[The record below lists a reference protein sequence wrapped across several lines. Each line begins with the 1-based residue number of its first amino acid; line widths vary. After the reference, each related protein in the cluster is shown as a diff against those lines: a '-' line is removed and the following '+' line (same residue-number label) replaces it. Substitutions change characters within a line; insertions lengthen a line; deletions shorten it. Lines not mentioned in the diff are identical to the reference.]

1 MTKKIIIETIGSFMY
16 VDVNN
21 GFVIPSHRPCVAE
34 LTTFIESRIADDKI
48 KLLSAGYTLPKE
60 ANDDDFL
67 TFLKESKGNNELAI
81 TSYISSLGEK
91 IADAGKP
98 SKAEI
103 EAKKKAEA
111 EAEEAAKLEAEAK
124 AKAEADE
131 IAAKEAKEAEE
142 AKAKA
147 DADADAEA
155 EEAAKAVATTK
166 PNKNNK

>member
-21 GFVIPSHRPCVAE
+21 GFVIPSHRPCVAD

-60 ANDDDFL
+60 ANDADFL
-67 TFLKESKGNNELAI
+67 TFLTESKGNTELAI
-81 TSYISSLGEK
+81 SSYISSLGEK
-91 IADAGKP
+91 IAEAGKP

-103 EAKKKAEA
+103 EAKAKA

-124 AKAEADE
+124 AKADAEEA
-131 IAAKEAKEAEE
+131 AAKEAAEAD
-142 AKAKA
+142 AKAK
-147 DADADAEA
+147 AEA
-155 EEAAKAVATTK
+155 EEAAKVAATTK
-166 PNKNNK
+166 SNKNNK